1 MNNLL
6 KGIMKY
12 RCTVRDQ
19 MVKQFEQVRDNPKVS
34 EKNTIFTFF
43 SSAMFVH
50 CMRIRIQIVKTMLEI
65 LFKHISFYLNGF
77 KKFYS
82 LSFSQKLFFSHVSTV
97 A

>member
-12 RCTVRDQ
+12 RCTVRDK

-50 CMRIRIQIVKTMLEI
+50 TLHAHSDSNCQNSVGNFVQTHKSF
-65 LFKHISFYLNGF
+65 LFEWI
-77 KKFYS
+77 
-82 LSFSQKLFFSHVSTV
+82 
-97 A
+97 